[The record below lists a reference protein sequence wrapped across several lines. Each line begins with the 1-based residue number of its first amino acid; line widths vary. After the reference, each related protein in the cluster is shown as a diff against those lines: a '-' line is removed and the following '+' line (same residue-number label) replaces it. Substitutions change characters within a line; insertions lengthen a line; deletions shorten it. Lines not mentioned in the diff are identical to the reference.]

1 MILVDI
7 ETGKE
12 LKGIIEKVNQ
22 TTLEELKN
30 DKNFVF
36 DWSTE
41 IKKEVYQVRLKERRI
56 ILGLISLIDYPKE
69 FRIHINLI
77 ESRKNQRG
85 KKKKIGNIS
94 GCLIAYACREAF
106 KKGYSG
112 FVSLVPKTQLV
123 SYYKRYGF
131 IEIGTQMA
139 IFDENSKSLI
149 SKYFAD
155 EEL

>member
-12 LKGIIEKVNQ
+12 LKGIIEKVHQ

-85 KKKKIGNIS
+85 KKKKIGNIP
-94 GCLIAYACREAF
+94 GCLIAYACREA
-106 KKGYSG
+106 
-112 FVSLVPKTQLV
+112 
-123 SYYKRYGF
+123 
-131 IEIGTQMA
+131 
-139 IFDENSKSLI
+139 
-149 SKYFAD
+149 
-155 EEL
+155 